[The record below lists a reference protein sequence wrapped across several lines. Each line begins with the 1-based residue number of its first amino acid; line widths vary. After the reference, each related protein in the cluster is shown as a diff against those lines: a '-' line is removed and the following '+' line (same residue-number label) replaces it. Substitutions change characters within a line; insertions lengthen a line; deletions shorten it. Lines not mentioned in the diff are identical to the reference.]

1 MTRRRL
7 NQTQF
12 ALLGLLE
19 TEPGTG
25 YDLKRRIG
33 QSIAHFWQEGWGQI
47 YPTLKRLEAD
57 KLVSRLTVKSGKRE
71 LQVYRI
77 TRLGEARLSEWLA
90 SPVSPEVPRNELL
103 LKLFFSGQVADARS
117 QEHVGAF
124 RKQQE
129 RLLSTYTS
137 LESQLRREAAAHP
150 QLPYWLITLS
160 YGRHRVEAL
169 IAWCDETQKIL
180 NALERNQEGPKKST
194 SQR

>member
-1 MTRRRL
+1 MAKKRL

-47 YPTLKRLEAD
+47 YPTLKQLEMEN
-57 KLVSRLTVKSGKRE
+57 LVRRSVMKSGKRE

-77 TRLGEARLSEWLA
+77 TRLGRAHLAAWLA
-90 SPVSPEVPRNELL
+90 SPVSPEIPRNELL
-103 LKLFFSGQVADARS
+103 LKLFFGGDLDRIR
-117 QEHVGAF
+117 EHLAAF
-124 RKQQE
+124 RKEQD
-129 RLLSTYTS
+129 RLLSNYTS

-150 QLPYWLITLS
+150 QLPFWLITLS
-160 YGRHRVEAL
+160 YGRHRVQAL
-169 IAWCDETQKIL
+169 IAWCEETEKTL
-180 NALERNQEGPKKST
+180 VALERNHEWAHRIASA
-194 SQR
+194 R

>member
-1 MTRRRL
+1 MARRRL

-25 YDLKRRIG
+25 YELKRRIG
-33 QSIAHFWQEGWGQI
+33 QSLAHFWQEGWGQI
-47 YPTLKRLEAD
+47 YPTLKHLEAE
-57 KLVSRLTVKSGKRE
+57 KLVSRSIVKTGKRE
-71 LQVYRI
+71 LRVYRI
-77 TRLGEARLSEWLA
+77 TRLGRARLSAWLA

-103 LKLFFSGQVADARS
+103 LKLFFSGQAADAHS
-117 QEHVGAF
+117 QEHVAAF
-124 RKQQE
+124 RKEQE

-137 LESQLRREAAAHP
+137 LESQLRREAAGHP

-169 IAWCDETQKIL
+169 IAWCEETQKKL
-180 NALERNQEGPKKST
+180 NALERKHEGPMKTT
-194 SQR
+194 S